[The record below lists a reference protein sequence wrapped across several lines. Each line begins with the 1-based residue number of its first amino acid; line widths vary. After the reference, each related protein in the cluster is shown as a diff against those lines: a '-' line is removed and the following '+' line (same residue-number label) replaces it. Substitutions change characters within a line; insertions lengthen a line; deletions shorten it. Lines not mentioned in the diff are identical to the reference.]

1 MTSQR
6 INILYLPYNNA
17 GGHFID
23 WSILFVSGQEHY
35 VTPNGSI
42 IPLIINPDTRNNRN
56 LHAHETTMAAGFDH
70 LKQIIKII
78 QDSKVAVANIYCT
91 RAMHNH
97 VLAKIYGADCRM
109 DSSTFEQREH
119 ANSIIEQD
127 NQAMLEWIQQQQ
139 LPLIFVDYLPA
150 DIKSIVYNDRFPA
163 FNNKEMGTVD
173 TLWSTINQTFFTQAE
188 QSFSNEIWDQRE
200 KYALTLQP
208 VQYEAG
214 LYELINQQVPH
225 LYYNTDAI
233 WNDMPDCLVEMCNFL
248 NLTIDPVRFE
258 LWHEQYRHWR
268 EKHDIGFARDFDR
281 IIDSIVNNRWMSLTR
296 YRLDFFKEVLIQQA
310 LIQKH
315 NLNLKTWQ
323 LTRFPDNTQDL
334 HKLLED
340 NIHTV

>member
-1 MTSQR
+1 MTSQK

-23 WSILFVSGQEHY
+23 WSILFVSGQDHY
-35 VTPNGSI
+35 VTPMGSVV
-42 IPLIINPDTRNNRN
+42 PLMLDPNTRHNRN
-56 LHAHETTMAAGFDH
+56 LHAHQTTMAAGFDH
-70 LKQIIKII
+70 LKQIIKTI

-97 VLAKIYGADCRM
+97 ILASTYGPECRM

-119 ANSIIEQD
+119 ANLLIKQD
-127 NQAMLEWIQQQQ
+127 NLDMLCWIQQQKF
-139 LPLIFVDYLPA
+139 PLMFIDYLPA
-150 DIKSIVYNDRFPA
+150 DIISIVYNDRFPA

-188 QSFSNEIWDQRE
+188 QSFGNEVWDQRE

-208 VQYEAG
+208 VAYEAD
-214 LYELINQQVPH
+214 LYQLIDQHRPH

-233 WNDMPDCLVEMCNFL
+233 WNDMPNCLIEMCEFAGL
-248 NLTIDPVRFE
+248 PVDTARFE
-258 LWHEQYRHWR
+258 LWQEHYRHWR

-281 IIDSIVNNRWMSLTR
+281 IIDCIVNNRWMSLTR

-315 NLNLKTWQ
+315 NLNLRTWQ
-323 LTRFPDNTQDL
+323 LVKFPNNTQDL
-334 HKLLED
+334 HKLLES